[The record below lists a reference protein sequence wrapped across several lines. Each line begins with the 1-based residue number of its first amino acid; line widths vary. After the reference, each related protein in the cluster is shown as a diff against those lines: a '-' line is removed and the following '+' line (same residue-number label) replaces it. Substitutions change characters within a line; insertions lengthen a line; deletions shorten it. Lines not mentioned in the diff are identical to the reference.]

1 MEEIKK
7 IDPAVEP
14 EFKEE
19 EFSFDFRT
27 IFTLLVLNWQWF
39 LLSMIICV
47 LSAALYLRWA
57 SPVYQMSAKMLIKDE
72 VNNRRSSG
80 QMLANMQDL
89 GFITNSTGIDNEV
102 EILQSRILALEV
114 VKDLKLYTEYRTE
127 GRIKKTLVYKVQPV
141 TVDMTEED
149 LEELPKTGLTMRL
162 IIEGNNYQFEAT

>member
-102 EILQSRILALEV
+102 EILQSRILSLEV
-114 VKDLKLYTEYRTE
+114 AHRRTH
-127 GRIKKTLVYKVQPV
+127 Q
-141 TVDMTEED
+141 ED
-149 LEELPKTGLTMRL
+149 TGL
-162 IIEGNNYQFEAT
+162 